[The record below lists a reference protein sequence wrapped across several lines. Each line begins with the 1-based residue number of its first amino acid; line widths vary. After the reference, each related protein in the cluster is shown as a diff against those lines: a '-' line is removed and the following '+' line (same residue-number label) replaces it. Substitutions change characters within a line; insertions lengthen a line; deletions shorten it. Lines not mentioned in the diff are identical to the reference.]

1 MKDKSHGSRHGDR
14 FSAATPSRG
23 RSMYVDRRPA
33 SNPENDRIADRST
46 ESNPA
51 GEGRTARPRQTA
63 AGAPNKSGAVP
74 ARSLVRF
81 SPPVSPPQRLAGVV
95 VSQLSPVPPNALQRI
110 LGGPKPIEVRRVGRP
125 PFRRLRSSWWWVPS
139 SFAVRGWWWWLP
151 VASCRCPVVVVSG
164 GDRVSGSPLMPLWD
178 R

>member
-1 MKDKSHGSRHGDR
+1 MKNENHGSRSWGTGFR
-14 FSAATPSRG
+14 IRGPSRG
-23 RSMYVDRRPA
+23 RPMYVDRRPA

-46 ESNPA
+46 ESSPA

-110 LGGPKPIEVRRVGRP
+110 LGGPKPLEVRRVVRP
-125 PFRRLRSSWWWVPS
+125 PFRRLRSSWWSVPS
-139 SFAVRGWWWWLP
+139 SFAVRGWWWWP
-151 VASCRCPVVVVSG
+151 VAGCRSVG
-164 GDRVSGSPLMPLWD
+164 GGRVSGPPLMVPYGI
-178 R
+178 